1 MIIREIIEPLTLK
14 CGAFFERSGSKLR
27 SKARGAELRRG
38 SNPLRRAKKGHPIR
52 GGPFWHI
59 SAEVRDS
66 NYVRTC
72 QGHVH
77 EPVRTLANTIIPFR
91 VSCKRKG
98 MQANPLRR
106 ARHSGLC
113 IVRGVRWSG
122 SLTGYTRWRFFD
134 RRKSD
139 SASPSTPDRGRRSR
153 RRPAYSPAPA
163 RKPRWQPRW
172 RCSRSPPPD

>member
-1 MIIREIIEPLTLK
+1 MSAHAGGMCMSQCGHWRIRLFLFASHASEKECKRIPYGVPKIPVPNRGSGFLIIREIIEPLTLK

-27 SKARGAELRRG
+27 SKARSAELRRG
-38 SNPLRRAKKGHPIR
+38 S
-52 GGPFWHI
+52 
-59 SAEVRDS
+59 
-66 NYVRTC
+66 
-72 QGHVH
+72 
-77 EPVRTLANTIIPFR
+77 
-91 VSCKRKG
+91 
-98 MQANPLRR
+98 NPLRR

-113 IVRGVRWSG
+113 IVRGVRRSG

-139 SASPSTPDRGRRSR
+139 SAPPSTPDRGRRSR